1 MVEITGSKIFY
12 SSSKTINIMNDS
24 LMLQRQLASEQL
36 QITSDA
42 YIVSAYLIYLPIAIL
57 LTAYVSYKLFKS
69 GKIFMMDIFNK
80 REELA
85 NSTNRLF
92 ELGFYLINVGFALKI
107 LYIEEIAN
115 KKVMIEEL
123 SSKIGFFA
131 IYLAI
136 MMFMNLFLFFRG
148 KKIAAQRRAERE
160 MYAQALSQP
169 PVQ

>member
-1 MVEITGSKIFY
+1 
-12 SSSKTINIMNDS
+12 MNDS
-24 LMLQRQLASEQL
+24 LMLQQQQAQALAQ
-36 QITSDA
+36 QTSDHFV
-42 YIVSAYLIYLPIAIL
+42 VSAYLIYLPIAIL

-69 GKIFMMDIFNK
+69 GKIFMMDIFNN

-107 LYIEEIAN
+107 LYIDQIEN

-131 IYLAI
+131 IYLAV
-136 MMFMNLFLFFRG
+136 MMFLNLYLFFRG
-148 KKIAAQRRAERE
+148 KRIASERRRDMA
-160 MYAQALSQP
+160 MYAQMPKS
-169 PVQ
+169 

>member
-1 MVEITGSKIFY
+1 
-12 SSSKTINIMNDS
+12 MNDS
-24 LMLQRQLASEQL
+24 LMLQQQQAQALAQ
-36 QITSDA
+36 QTSDHFV
-42 YIVSAYLIYLPIAIL
+42 VSAYLIYLPIAIL

-69 GKIFMMDIFNK
+69 GKIFMMDIFNN

-107 LYIEEIAN
+107 LYIDQIEN

-131 IYLAI
+131 IYLAV
-136 MMFMNLFLFFRG
+136 MMFLNLYLFFRG
-148 KKIAAQRRAERE
+148 KRIASERRRDMT
-160 MYAQALSQP
+160 MYAQMPKS
-169 PVQ
+169 